1 MFEVVAVAVGAALI
15 ALLASGWIMARA
27 RRKLLPQ
34 KPRNRGSEV
43 VLMIGMVFTS
53 ILDPKTRISADQIDE
68 QKRTRK
74 TESGRE
80 NE

>member
-1 MFEVVAVAVGAALI
+1 MFEVWLVVLGAALI
-15 ALLASGWIMARA
+15 ALVGSGWMMARA
-27 RRKLLPQ
+27 RRKLLPER
-34 KPRNRGSEV
+34 PRNRGSEL

-53 ILDPKTRISADQIDE
+53 ILDPRARISADQIDE

>member
-1 MFEVVAVAVGAALI
+1 M
-15 ALLASGWIMARA
+15 
-27 RRKLLPQ
+27 LPHR
-34 KPRNRGSEV
+34 PRNRGSEV

-53 ILDPKTRISADQIDE
+53 ILAPKARISADQIDE